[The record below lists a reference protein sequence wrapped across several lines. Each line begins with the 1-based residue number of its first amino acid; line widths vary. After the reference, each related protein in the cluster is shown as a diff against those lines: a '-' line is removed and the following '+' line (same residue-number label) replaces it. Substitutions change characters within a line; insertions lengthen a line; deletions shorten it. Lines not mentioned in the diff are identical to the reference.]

1 MDFEAK
7 GANML
12 DDLHAEEPELCLPS
26 RSRHIAD
33 SAARVLENVTHCETC
48 LIKRYS
54 ILSCVILYRSEF
66 LQ

>member
-1 MDFEAK
+1 MDLEAK
-7 GANML
+7 GANKL
-12 DDLHAEEPELCLPS
+12 DDLHAEVLELCLPS

-33 SAARVLENVTHCETC
+33 SAARVLENVYHCETW
-48 LIKRYS
+48 LIKQYS